1 MKMVQLKPA
10 EGRACPMPEKGGAL
24 LPKEGDTVPHDAY
37 WQRRIEVGDALLLPV
52 KQKPA
57 AKAVKESKA

>member
-10 EGRACPMPEKGGAL
+10 PGRACPMPEKGGEL
-24 LPKEGDTVPHDAY
+24 LPEAGDTVPHDAY
-37 WQRRIEVGDALLLPV
+37 WQRRIEDGDALLV

-57 AKAVKESKA
+57 AKAVKEPKA